1 MRTGDQMELTD
12 SHFDELIELC
22 IKYCSMKNLIAEAY
36 LEGILDTST
45 ITQDPYVVITRLIE
59 YHREWIAKGV

>member
-1 MRTGDQMELTD
+1 MELTD

-22 IKYCSMKNLIAEAY
+22 TNYCSMKNLMLEDY
-36 LEGILDTST
+36 LEGIFNTSK
-45 ITQDPYVVITRLIE
+45 ITADPYVVIMCLIK